1 MTITVSSIG
10 RPVREGFEEKGGH
23 FKVAHYMGG
32 QEWNEPQAFL
42 VHDLHSPG
50 YVAPH
55 FHHVRQ
61 FQVIVSRGVKLGARQ
76 APYISFQYAD
86 PSTPYGPIVPGPEEP
101 LAFFT
106 LRPEKSDGT
115 FFMPG
120 NRDKMDHKA
129 GRNIALQV
137 PEPTAVN
144 QLETLIERHEDGLA
158 AFRIR
163 IAPGERVEGVADAQT
178 GGWYYLVME
187 GSLAGEDGPLPGM
200 SLMYV
205 GPDEAAPT
213 LVAGQ
218 DGADVLIMQ
227 FPVSREPAAS

>member
-1 MTITVSSIG
+1 MTIAVSSVD

-23 FKVAHYMGG
+23 FKVAHYLGG
-32 QEWNEPQAFL
+32 QEWDEPQAFL

-86 PSTPYGPIVPGPEEP
+86 PSTPYGPIVPGAEEP

-120 NRDKMDHKA
+120 NRDKMVHKL
-129 GRNIALQV
+129 GRNIVHPVA
-137 PEPTAVN
+137 EATTVN

-158 AFRIR
+158 AFRIH
-163 IAPGERVEGVADAQT
+163 IAPGEKTDGVADAHT

-187 GSLAGEDGPLPGM
+187 GSLACEEGPLPAM
-200 SLMYV
+200 SLLYV
-205 GPDEAAPT
+205 APDEAAPV
-213 LVAGQ
+213 LEAGE

-227 FPVSREPAAS
+227 FPLARETSDS

>member
-1 MTITVSSIG
+1 MISVSSVG

-23 FKVAHYMGG
+23 FKVAAYMGG
-32 QEWNEPQAFL
+32 QAEADPQAFL

-61 FQVIVSRGVKLGARQ
+61 FQVIVSNGVKLGRRD

-86 PSTPYGPIVPGPEEP
+86 PSTPYGPIEPGEEEP

-120 NRDKMDHKA
+120 SRKQMTQKA
-129 GRNIALQV
+129 GRNIICVV
-137 PEPTAVN
+137 PDEIAEN
-144 QLETLIERHEDGLA
+144 ELETLIERHEDGLA
-158 AFRIR
+158 AYRIR
-163 IAPGERVEGVADAQT
+163 IKPGEKVDGIEDAGA
-178 GGWYYLVME
+178 GGWYYLVMDGELE
-187 GSLAGEDGPLPGM
+187 GEEALPKFSLLWVDAGEK
-200 SLMYV
+200 
-205 GPDEAAPT
+205 APA
-213 LVAGQ
+213 LKAGKE
-218 DGADVLIMQ
+218 GADVLIMQ
-227 FPVSREPAAS
+227 FPVKRAS